1 MNQKYRVHLFNSVF
15 IDEKEEADK
24 GAGALLL
31 SRLAESSNR
40 PLDVT
45 SAQPSSQQHPLI
57 RGAYHTRKHHPHLYT
72 QPLGREGKQSV
83 IRVIKNKK
91 KNEPTNRS

>member
-15 IDEKEEADK
+15 IDETEEDDK

-45 SAQPSSQQHPLI
+45 SARPTTSIDKRGLSYKKTSSAPI
-57 RGAYHTRKHHPHLYT
+57 YT
-72 QPLGREGKQSV
+72 ATWPWG
-83 IRVIKNKK
+83 
-91 KNEPTNRS
+91 